1 MASVKFTK
9 DQTIYRTGERSSII
23 NIIAEGSVQVKTPFI
38 TMTLQ
43 KNDILGMFDSQ
54 SIYYPFEYTVL
65 EDVTIYQYPYTS
77 ISDLAALIN
86 NNPTAAGILTSHFAE
101 ECATLLDVYSSLY
114 QDCATLYHEAN
125 DYYDKYQMF
134 CESYEIEAATLPGI
148 KQLSEYSQD
157 TILED
162 WLSPYYTDLS
172 DINSA
177 NWKTFY
183 SSHPN
188 ACAGFIYTASADF
201 MKVLPKCE
209 RLYQYIDML
218 CDLYISD
225 FNLDLYSFYLKL
237 YESLIPNS
245 EWTDLS
251 PIKSTMDTLVRK
263 ISKETYFDKT
273 IVNERLK
280 EYQALSSIDASADQ
294 STHQSTSLALKTDIM
309 SELENSID
317 TILIYAEFDDA
328 ASNKFRSLIKQYR
341 ELPDRASTDDTTKAI
356 RKDLTNY
363 FYDLYQKAFFK
374 SLTDEAVPVIL
385 KMFFYFGYVDE
396 KLIGINHAVELF
408 TMTENIAPDEKHNVF
423 LLYDWLMQIYQGKKE
438 PCINE
443 LNVDY
448 TTYLRNLR
456 LSNKITPQQEESAQ
470 RNAKMRLQFE
480 FDNMF
485 KLTNKLTQG
494 HISTFCPILS
504 DHNLYKQLRDAYVT
518 AENIHQALDT
528 IRSIDYSAYYRET
541 IFSAPEEGIIKELLQ
556 TEVLPDI
563 ILMPNIGT
571 RSIMWQEI
579 TGKKRTSPARMML
592 SVLSLEDL
600 YPSMVRL
607 TGEFR
612 WELCRRIQG
621 VRWNDISERSLTSD
635 YCEYIQTYKKNR
647 DLSTDAKDKLKQN
660 LIKARNHSKELFVRD
675 YIDYVMFES
684 NGSIRLNKLA
694 RNMLFQYCPF
704 SKEIRL
710 ALEANPLYHDI
721 IERYHNKN
729 RANIR
734 TYENMLVR
742 LENNKIKIP
751 EEIKLF
757 RNYLNF

>member
-1 MASVKFTK
+1 MAGVKYAK
-9 DQTIYRTGERSSII
+9 DQTIYRIGERSSII
-23 NIIAEGSVQVKTPFI
+23 NIIAEGSVRVKTPFI

-54 SIYYPFEYTVL
+54 SIYYPFEYIAI
-65 EDVTIYQYPYTS
+65 EDTTIYQYPYTS

-101 ECATLLDVYSSLY
+101 ECSTLLDVYSSLY
-114 QDCATLYHEAN
+114 QDCATLYKEAN

-134 CESYEIEAATLPGI
+134 CESYDVETATLPGI
-148 KQLSEYSQD
+148 KQLGEFTQD
-157 TILED
+157 TMLED

-172 DINSA
+172 AINSA

-209 RLYQYIDML
+209 RLYQYINML

-237 YESLIPNS
+237 YETLIPNS

-273 IVNERLK
+273 VVNERLK
-280 EYQALSSIDASADQ
+280 EYQALSSIDESAAQSDRAS
-294 STHQSTSLALKTDIM
+294 TPLALKTDIM
-309 SELENSID
+309 AELENSMD
-317 TILIYAEFDDA
+317 TIFLYAEFDDTN
-328 ASNKFRSLIKQYR
+328 SNKFRALIKQYR
-341 ELPDRASTDDTTKAI
+341 ELPDRASTDDTSKTL
-356 RKDLTNY
+356 RKDLSTY
-363 FYDLYQKAFFK
+363 FYDLYQKAFYK
-374 SLTDEAVPVIL
+374 SLTDDSIPVIL
-385 KMFFYFGYVDE
+385 KMFFYFGYIDE
-396 KLIGINHAVELF
+396 KLIGLNNAVELF
-408 TMTENIAPDEKHNVF
+408 TMTKQIVPDEHRNVF
-423 LLYDWLMQIYQGKKE
+423 LLYDWLVQIYQGTKE

-448 TTYLRNLR
+448 TTYIRNLR
-456 LSNKITPQQEESAQ
+456 LNNKITPEQEVSAL

-485 KLTNKLTQG
+485 KVTNKLTQG
-494 HISTFCPILS
+494 HISTFCPLLS
-504 DHNLYKQLRDAYVT
+504 DHNLYKQIHDAYIN
-518 AENIHQALDT
+518 AENVHKALDT

-541 IFSAPEEGIIKELLQ
+541 IYSAPEEGINKEIIQ
-556 TEVLPDI
+556 TEILPDI

-579 TGKKRTSPARMML
+579 TGRKRTSPARMML
-592 SVLSLEDL
+592 SILSLEDL
-600 YPSMVRL
+600 YPSIVRL

-647 DLSTDAKDKLKQN
+647 DLSPDAKEKLKMS

-675 YIDYVMFES
+675 YVDYIMFEGS
-684 NGSIRLNKLA
+684 GSIRLNKLA
-694 RNMLFQYCPF
+694 RTMLFTYCPF
-704 SKEIRL
+704 TKKIRIEL
-710 ALEANPLYHDI
+710 DANPLYHDI
-721 IERYHNKN
+721 IERYNNKN